1 MPQRITFAIGADGL
15 ALDVQVGLPAPM
27 LQTRLTQGQP
37 TVSAFT
43 IRALLD
49 TGADAMSVAPDVLNR
64 LGLSSSG
71 QVRMTTASGSVLV
84 DRYEI
89 SLSIFGPMGIAGPAL
104 VRPLWNVTSFSHAL
118 PGIEALIGMDLIR
131 QIVLSIDGPAGAFTL
146 DF

>member
-1 MPQRITFAIGADGL
+1 
-15 ALDVQVGLPAPM
+15 M
-27 LQTRLTQGQP
+27 LQTRLAQGQP
-37 TVSAFT
+37 GSSALT

-49 TGADAMSVAPDVLNR
+49 TGADATSVVPDVLNR
-64 LGLSSSG
+64 LGLVSSG

-89 SLSIFGPMGIAGPAL
+89 SLSIFGPTEIAGPAL
-104 VRPLWNVTSFSHAL
+104 VRPSWNVTSFSQVL

-131 QIVLSIDGPAGAFTL
+131 QIVLTIDGPAGTFTL